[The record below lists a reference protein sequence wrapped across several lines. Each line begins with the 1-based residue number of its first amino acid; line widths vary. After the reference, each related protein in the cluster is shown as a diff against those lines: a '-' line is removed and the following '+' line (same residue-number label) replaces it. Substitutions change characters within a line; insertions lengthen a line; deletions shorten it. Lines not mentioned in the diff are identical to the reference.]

1 MAFNLYDWAIKRLAQ
16 CLDKKMTT
24 EKTTLL
30 EFPCEFP
37 LKIMGKHA
45 DEFAQTVAQVVQQ
58 FAPDFDPET
67 MEMRPSSTGKYL
79 GLTCTINA
87 ISQAQLDDLYRA
99 LTSHPMVSVVL

>member
-1 MAFNLYDWAIKRLAQ
+1 MN
-16 CLDKKMTT
+16 T

-45 DEFAQTVAQVVQQ
+45 EGFAQTVAQVVQQ

-79 GLTCTINA
+79 GLTCTISA